1 LRVDQSGKPLSGLD
15 DPMSPAII
23 DARSWPRCEGCG
35 LYAIE
40 PGVAV
45 IEVGGINYSP
55 RLQKKPAATNK
66 IYLMIRRVFEL
77 GYCRYEW
84 ECDAL
89 CALFACGG
97 FTSRFPL

>member
-1 LRVDQSGKPLSGLD
+1 
-15 DPMSPAII
+15 MSPAII
-23 DARSWPRCEGCG
+23 DARSWPRCECCG
-35 LYAIE
+35 LSAIE